1 MTESVI
7 PLWVEGKWN
16 PVANP
21 LCDKCLMAKPH
32 LFIWNAELKQW
43 VPTHDSKAYQSFR

>member
-7 PLWVEGKWN
+7 PLWIEGKWN

-32 LFIWNAELKQW
+32 LFIWSREQW
-43 VPTHDSKAYQSFR
+43 IPVHDNKAYHSFR